1 MDKANNKTSFLVN
14 TQLPEFV
21 RRDHPLFV
29 EFLENYYKF
38 LEQDGGMLYTSKRF
52 PEFYD
57 IDVLNA
63 DIKHDEE
70 SGHEEN
76 EMYHVLQSQFYSNF
90 IRYIPTDSLAD
101 LDIIL
106 KHSKDFYRSTGSEK
120 SVRFLARILF
130 NKNADIYYPQQNI
143 LKASDGKWFVEKT
156 LNIKDIAVNNVANS
170 IAFARFANTQIR
182 GGTSNSTAIVE
193 SVNPYYDG
201 GVLVTELRLSQ
212 VTKDFFDGE
221 SLTSTIEDEGEFKSL
236 TANVYSGII
245 VSTTVTSPGSG
256 YVEGASVSVISNNNF
271 ELSYANGYGAQ
282 IIIDKVGKSKLEGKI
297 KGLNVVFGG
306 AGYKVNDPLV
316 FTGGQGKD
324 AAANVSAVID
334 DETYHPAYY
343 SIVSST
349 IDLVANTVIQNAV
362 GDYVQTQAYSNLVS
376 QSNATSNLDIST
388 IAGGTITDITLS
400 QNLANSNVYFETG
413 DVLFVQNTYQTI
425 TSSNKNYWELSIL
438 PGLPGGLANVSF
450 VIFKK
455 PNVNSTISNSVA
467 YWSYGP
473 CGPIVEP
480 SGCLIINPG
489 QDYITLPTMSVSSN
503 AFVRSLGILGRME
516 IVDGGMGYQV
526 GDHIEIINPYGSYGI
541 GANAQVSVVDANG
554 TITQVNWFALP
565 GHLPGGSGY
574 LTNFLPTTNV
584 ATSTGNGANIIVTAI
599 IGEDSV
605 IEPKSNVIG
614 SIVSLKII
622 SGGFGYTSPPII
634 DLSNQGDGTAQAY
647 ANIITGIY
655 TYPGRYLNQDGQ
667 LSSYNFLENRD
678 YYQKYSYVVK
688 IEESLN
694 NYRKSLMDL
703 IHPAGLKLFGQYL
716 FEDNNQTAMNN
727 VNVVNTQITIT
738 TSP

>member
-1 MDKANNKTSFLVN
+1 MNSSNNKTSYLVN

-38 LEQDGGMLYTSKRF
+38 LEQDGGMMYVAKRF
-52 PEFYD
+52 SEFYD
-57 IDVLNA
+57 IDILNA
-63 DIKHDEE
+63 DIREDEE
-70 SGHEEN
+70 SEN
-76 EMYHVLQSQFYSNF
+76 DMYHVLQDQFYSNF
-90 IRYIPTDSLAD
+90 IRFIPTDSLAD
-101 LDIIL
+101 LDLIL
-106 KHSKDFYRSTGSEK
+106 KRSKDFYRSAGSEK
-120 SVRFLARILF
+120 SIRFLARILF
-130 NKNADIYYPQQNI
+130 NKSADIYYPQQNI

-156 LNIKDIAVNNVANS
+156 LNIRDIAVNNVANS

-182 GGTSNSTAIVE
+182 GGTSNSTAVVE
-193 SVNPYYDG
+193 SINPYYDG

-221 SLTSTIEDEGEFKSL
+221 TLTTTIEDEGVFKSL
-236 TANVYSGII
+236 TANVYSGIV

-256 YVEGASVSVISNNNF
+256 YLEGASVPVISNNNF
-271 ELSYANGYGAQ
+271 ELSYANGFGAQ
-282 IIIDKVGKSKLEGKI
+282 IIIGKVAQGRLEGKI
-297 KGLNVVFGG
+297 KSLDVVFGG
-306 AGYKVNDPLV
+306 AGYKVNDPLI
-316 FTGGQGKD
+316 FTGGEGTD

-349 IDLVANTVIQNAV
+349 IELVANTLIQNAI
-362 GDYVQTQAYSNLVS
+362 GDYVQTQAYSNLVT
-376 QSNATSNLDIST
+376 QYSNTSNLDIST
-388 IAGGTITDITLS
+388 IAGGTITDITLN

-413 DVLFVQNTYQTI
+413 DVIFVQNTYQTI
-425 TSSNKNYWELSIL
+425 TASNKNYWELSIL

-450 VIFKK
+450 IIFKK
-455 PNVNSTISNSVA
+455 PNVNSTIANSVS

-480 SGCLIINPG
+480 SGCLITNPG
-489 QDYITLPTMSVSSN
+489 QDYVSLPFVSVSSN
-503 AFVRSLGILGRME
+503 SFVRSLGILGRME

-526 GDHIEIINPYGSYGI
+526 GDQIEIINQYGSYGI

-554 TITQVNWFALP
+554 VITQVNWFAIP

-574 LTNFLPTTNV
+574 SSDYLPTANV
-584 ATSTGNGANIIVTAI
+584 VTSTGNGANIMVTAV
-599 IGEDSV
+599 IGEDSI
-605 IEPKSNVIG
+605 IETKSNVIG
-614 SIVSLKII
+614 SIATLKII
-622 SGGFGYTSPPII
+622 SGGFGYTSPPIL
-634 DLSNQGDGTAQAY
+634 DLSTQGDGTAQAY
-647 ANIITGIY
+647 ANIVTGIY

-688 IEESLN
+688 IEESLD
-694 NYRKSLMDL
+694 NYRKALMDL

-716 FEDNNQTAMNN
+716 FEDNNQTSMNT
-727 VNVVNTQITIT
+727 VNVINTHITVT
-738 TSP
+738 TNP